1 MGVEKGTAG
10 RKRKQEAVTFELP
23 PVLPNDLQPSGAFVP
38 PPVGVEPVPGVADA
52 PAAAPEPAPVPASDS
67 PVPPPAVEVRGGD
80 AEGPPVAAVLGGG
93 RAGDGPRGDEK
104 KGGPR
109 GRKVYKK
116 VYTTPEDEHFQSV
129 QRGRFRREFRNLRL
143 NPTPPIPRAQSRG
156 RSRSR
161 SQNELPLDIDP
172 VRVVFLTEALQRH
185 LNERRATQLSEHLLR
200 SLE

>member
-1 MGVEKGTAG
+1 MPKRRPLPLCLEEEEEPETDREEMRRRVDRVVE
-10 RKRKQEAVTFELP
+10 RCIKR
-23 PVLPNDLQPSGAFVP
+23 
-38 PPVGVEPVPGVADA
+38 
-52 PAAAPEPAPVPASDS
+52 
-67 PVPPPAVEVRGGD
+67 
-80 AEGPPVAAVLGGG
+80 
-93 RAGDGPRGDEK
+93 
-104 KGGPR
+104 
-109 GRKVYKK
+109 YC
-116 VYTTPEDEHFQSV
+116 TTPEDEHFQSV

-143 NPTPPIPRAQSRG
+143 NPTPPIPRAPSRG